1 MTKTRLLI
9 LACFMFCLALPLG
22 AKAFV
27 VKAENSVYVGKDE
40 VISGNL
46 YAVGANVTVDGTVNG
61 DVICGAQAVNIN
73 GKVDGDIICGAQSIN
88 IDGEVGGSVRAA
100 GNSININGTVARN
113 VMAFGAIVNVGVDA
127 TVGWDMLIAG
137 ATGEIRG
144 KIGGDLHGAAANVI
158 IAGTIGKDVRLKLDE
173 RIRSEIKGVGFKE
186 QAPLTI
192 TKDAVINGSVTYTS
206 GSEGVIAEGASI
218 TGEITHNLPKV
229 KPSKKYLA
237 MGWAWGRLY
246 SIFSSLVIGLVL
258 ISLWRE
264 QITKLTDKMLDKIGP
279 SIGWGIVV
287 MFLAPIIVILLL
299 ITVIGIP
306 LAALLLG
313 VWMIALLLSKIM
325 VGILIG
331 RSLIKKLG
339 WKKKESLIWA
349 MIIGIVLSWL
359 IFSIPFIGW
368 MLCLIA
374 VWWGLGGI
382 WLSFKKA

>member
-9 LACFMFCLALPLG
+9 FICFTLFLALPLS
-22 AKAFV
+22 AKAFM

-61 DVICGAQAVNIN
+61 DVICGAQTVNIN
-73 GKVDGDIICGAQSIN
+73 GKVEGDVICGAQSIN
-88 IDGEVGGSVRAA
+88 IDGEVNGSVRAA
-100 GNSININGTVARN
+100 GNSININGAVARN
-113 VMAFGAIVNVGVDA
+113 VMAFGATVNIGTDA
-127 TVGWDMLIAG
+127 TVGWDMLLAG

-158 IAGTIGKDVRLKLDE
+158 ITGTIGKNVRLKLNE
-173 RIRSEIKGVGFKE
+173 QTRGKMKNIGFKKSS
-186 QAPLTI
+186 PITI
-192 TKDAVINGSVTYTS
+192 TKDAVINGDVIYTA
-206 GSEGVIAEGASI
+206 GNEGTIAQGATI

-246 SIFSSLVIGLVL
+246 SIFSALVIGLVL

-264 QITKLTDKMLDKIGP
+264 QIIKLTDKMLDKIGP
-279 SIGWGIVV
+279 SIGWGMVV
-287 MFLAPIIVILLL
+287 MFLTPIIAILLI
-299 ITVIGIP
+299 ITIIGIP
-306 LAALLLG
+306 LAAILTG
-313 VWMIALLLSKIM
+313 VWLIALFLSKIM
-325 VGILIG
+325 VGILVG
-331 RSLIKKLG
+331 RNLMKKFRE
-339 WKKKESLIWA
+339 KKKESLIWA
-349 MIIGIVLSWL
+349 MIIGIVLSWI

-368 MLCLIA
+368 ILTLIA
-374 VWWGLGGI
+374 IWWGLGGI